1 MFPMLMFLYHEL
13 LLLDPKNII
22 LFCVLCSI
30 MIVRVASFFI
40 LGWWVSLEDDLWV
53 GVRGLLTFFYSLNI
67 NYIIGL
73 WNSILLYD
81 LLYLEYGRMYL
92 DLHTFI
98 YKVVSLIN
106 TNISFFPNFSLISII
121 TIKRPHRPIVL
132 KEPISIPILV
142 YFRKQ
147 YFTLN
152 N

>member
-1 MFPMLMFLYHEL
+1 MFTMLMFLYHEL

-22 LFCVLCSI
+22 LFCALCSI

-40 LGWWVSLEDDLWV
+40 LGWWVSLEDDLCV

-92 DLHTFI
+92 DYAYIQI
-98 YKVVSLIN
+98 YSGESNRYKYI
-106 TNISFFPNFSLISII
+106 IFS
-121 TIKRPHRPIVL
+121 
-132 KEPISIPILV
+132 
-142 YFRKQ
+142 
-147 YFTLN
+147 
-152 N
+152 